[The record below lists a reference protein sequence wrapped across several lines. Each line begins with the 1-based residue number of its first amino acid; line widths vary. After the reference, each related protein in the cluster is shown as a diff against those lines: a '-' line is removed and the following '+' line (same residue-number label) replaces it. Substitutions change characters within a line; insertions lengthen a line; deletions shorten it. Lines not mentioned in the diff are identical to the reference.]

1 MAVDDMARAR
11 QAELCQNAA
20 AGGFIVV
27 PAIIGIL
34 DLRMGGGV
42 GDIQPLE
49 GGHGAA
55 SKQRRKLAA
64 PQIPQKILSAL
75 AGGAALCPIVAPAGA
90 GVAVIHQGTAGVAA
104 SLEVLHRKAALR
116 VHRHS
121 AVVEQIAVFNVVHA
135 ALGIQKFNM
144 LL

>member
-20 AGGFIVV
+20 AGGFVVV
-27 PAIIGIL
+27 PAIIGVL
-34 DLRMGGGV
+34 DLRMGGGI
-42 GDIQPLE
+42 GDIQPLK

-55 SKQRRKLAA
+55 AKQRRKLAA

-75 AGGAALCPIVAPAGA
+75 AGSAALCPIVATAGA

-104 SLEVLHRKAALR
+104 SLKVLHRKAALR
-116 VHRHS
+116 IHGHS
-121 AVVEQIAVFNVVHA
+121 AVVEQVSVLNVVHA
-135 ALGIQKFNM
+135 ALGVQKFNV

>member
-1 MAVDDMARAR
+1 MT
-11 QAELCQNAA
+11 ELGQDAA
-20 AGGFIVV
+20 AGGLLVI
-27 PAIIGIL
+27 PCIIGVL
-34 DLRMGGGV
+34 DLLVGGGV
-42 GDIQPLE
+42 GNVNALK
-49 GGHGAA
+49 GGHGAT

-75 AGGAALCPIVAPAGA
+75 AGGAALGGEVAPAGA

-116 VHRHS
+116 VHGHS

-135 ALGIQKFNM
+135 ALGIQKFNV